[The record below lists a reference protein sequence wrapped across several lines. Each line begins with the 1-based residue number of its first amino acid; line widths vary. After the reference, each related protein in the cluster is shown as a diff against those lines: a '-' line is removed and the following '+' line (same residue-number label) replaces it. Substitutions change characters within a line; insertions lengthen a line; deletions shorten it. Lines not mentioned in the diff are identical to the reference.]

1 MKEEQLFDE
10 CLPSF
15 DLKSSGIFAGICT
28 KESFALFPGIAVEG
42 LDVQIDLIDKEL
54 QLDKDLKLDK

>member
-28 KESFALFPGIAVEG
+28 KESFVLFPGMTVEG
-42 LDVQIDLIDKEL
+42 LDEDIDLIDKEL
-54 QLDKDLKLDK
+54 QLDK